1 MSYDPILNG
10 RIARERY
17 KDMLR
22 EAEQSRLAK
31 RARANQLTL
40 TRRAARP
47 LGRALLRL
55 ANGLLRYGQAEQ
67 PALTVPYRTTVGS
80 IEMN

>member
-1 MSYDPILNG
+1 MSYDPIFSG

-17 KDMLR
+17 KDILR
-22 EAEQSRLAK
+22 EAEQIRLAN
-31 RARANQLTL
+31 RARTSQLTL
-40 TRRAARP
+40 ARRAARP

-55 ANGLLRYGQAEQ
+55 GEGLLRYGQAEQ
-67 PALTVPYRTTVGS
+67 PTLTVPYRTSVGS